1 MTKLRK
7 LVSNTCWQENV
18 VIFTSDH
25 FYAGFD
31 LENLFLKYIS
41 MVTYNFCCWKVTDIL
56 AKWSTSS
63 TAWKGLTW
71 AYLYVRSIRSYL
83 HVRNYMKLKI
93 KWKEYIP
100 KLI

>member
-41 MVTYNFCCWKVTDIL
+41 MVTYNFCCWKVMDSQL
-56 AKWSTSS
+56 QALRDGRPCLFYSS
-63 TAWKGLTW
+63 LT
-71 AYLYVRSIRSYL
+71 VSNICR
-83 HVRNYMKLKI
+83 
-93 KWKEYIP
+93 P
-100 KLI
+100 F